1 MKIIKVFSLVG
12 RTIPYAFLILVY
24 AFILGPLVVVLI
36 TAFNS
41 YPTYPAAFESFTLKW
56 FQELATRV
64 EFTRAFLT
72 SISVGVGAA
81 GLASLLGIPLSI
93 SIVRREFKGAGAIN
107 TLFNVSL
114 IIPTLAL
121 SVALLQMFSLLK
133 IRLSVITLIL
143 AHTIMV
149 MPFVVRAAVSSLQ
162 FMDPFLEE
170 AAMTLGANRLT
181 TLFRIVLPQIRGG
194 ITAGFALSFVLS
206 FINVTLSIFLS
217 TAGTSTLPIRVFAY
231 METRMSP
238 MVAAIGAVIIF
249 MALIVSIF
257 LERVAKVRL
266 FV

>member
-1 MKIIKVFSLVG
+1 MKLRKVQEVVG
-12 RTIPYAFLILVY
+12 RLIPYALLILVY
-24 AFILGPLVVVLI
+24 AFILGPLLMVLV

-41 YPTYPAAFESFTLKW
+41 SPTYPAAFESFTLRW
-56 FQELATRV
+56 FQDLVARK

-72 SISVGVGAA
+72 SVRVGIGAA
-81 GLASLLGIPLSI
+81 GIATLMGIPLSI
-93 SIVRREFKGAGAIN
+93 SIVRREFKGVGAIN

-121 SVALLQMFSLLK
+121 SVALLQMFSLLQ
-133 IRLSVITLIL
+133 IRLSEITLIL
-143 AHTIMV
+143 SHTIMV
-149 MPFVVRAAVSSLQ
+149 MPFVVRATVSSLQ

-181 TLFRIVLPQIRGG
+181 TLIRIVLPQIRGG

-238 MVAAIGAVIIF
+238 MVAAIGAVIMF
-249 MALIVSIF
+249 MALIVSLF
-257 LERVAKVRL
+257 LEKVAKVRL